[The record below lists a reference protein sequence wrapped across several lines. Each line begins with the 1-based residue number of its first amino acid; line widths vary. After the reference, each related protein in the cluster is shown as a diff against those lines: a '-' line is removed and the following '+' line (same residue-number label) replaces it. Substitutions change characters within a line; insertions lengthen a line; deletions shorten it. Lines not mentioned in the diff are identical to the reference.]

1 MNNND
6 IVAKRNQAIADAN
19 KVYNQIIKDQTN
31 LVNDQSNQ
39 IDNYLANSQ
48 SAINQ
53 SVNNNISAL
62 NNASETARR
71 QHEAEK
77 QAIMNNYQNN
87 ANNIDET
94 ARIGYL
100 NSTRNRIATSEGS
113 LNDTIQEYNNQI
125 AQAKITG
132 ESMIAQ
138 QALEMLK
145 QKLNLHKTNVDTI
158 NDLNIGKL
166 ENKQQLR
173 SDYATID
180 AGYSSARNA
189 YLDRQQDYKLFNK
202 EMAYNKQQLKQEK
215 QLKEKEYQLDLRD
228 AKESYYSRRSSSGG
242 SSSGGGYALTD
253 SSGGS
258 AIGSSSSGNT
268 KYYANYT
275 PVNLSKSGR
284 AVYDNLTSSVLKNG
298 YVTSN
303 QLRSSVSGLPKSQ
316 QALVLSAFKQGSTKP
331 ASSSSKKTTSKK
343 STKKTTTKKSTT
355 KKAKTIPK
363 YKKPSFKNYLK

>member
-6 IVAKRNQAIADAN
+6 IVAKRNQAITEAN
-19 KVYNQIIKDQTN
+19 KVYNQIINNQTN

-39 IDNYLANSQ
+39 IDNYLENSQ

-77 QAIMNNYQNN
+77 QAIMNNYQKNVNN
-87 ANNIDET
+87 VDET

-100 NSTRNRIATSEGS
+100 NSARNRITTSEGS

-132 ESMIAQ
+132 KSLIAQ

-145 QKLNLHKTNVDTI
+145 QKLDLYKTNVDTV

-166 ENKQQLR
+166 ENKQQLT

-180 AGYSSARNA
+180 AGYSSAKNA

-202 EMAYNKQQLKQEK
+202 ELAYNKQQLKQEK
-215 QLKEKEYQLDLRD
+215 LLKEKEYQLDLKD
-228 AKESYYSRRSSSGG
+228 AKESYYRSRSSSNGGSSSSRSSSSSGG
-242 SSSGGGYALTD
+242 YSFSNTSSNTTTNT
-253 SSGGS
+253 
-258 AIGSSSSGNT
+258 NT
-268 KYYANYT
+268 K
-275 PVNLSKSGR
+275 SKSTTTKAPNYKVVATPSLIAMGK
-284 AVYDNLTSSVLKNG
+284 ASKAMKSVFSSIEAKVKKDG
-298 YVTSN
+298 YVTDSWLN
-303 QLRSSVSGLPKSQ
+303 QKLAGLQSHEANGIRACCR
-316 QALVLSAFKQGSTKP
+316 AL
-331 ASSSSKKTTSKK
+331 
-343 STKKTTTKKSTT
+343 
-355 KKAKTIPK
+355 
-363 YKKPSFKNYLK
+363 

>member
-31 LVNDQSNQ
+31 LVNNQSNQ

-87 ANNIDET
+87 VNNIDET

-100 NSTRNRIATSEGS
+100 NSARNRIATSEGS

-202 EMAYNKQQLKQEK
+202 ELAYNKQQLKQEK

-228 AKESYYSRRSSSGG
+228 AKESYYRSRSSSSSGG
-242 SSSGGGYALTD
+242 SSGGYSFNDT
-253 SSGGS
+253 SSGTPTDTSTKNQTATKAPNYKAVATPSLIVTGKAS
-258 AIGSSSSGNT
+258 KAMKDVFSSLEAT
-268 KYYANYT
+268 VK
-275 PVNLSKSGR
+275 KH
-284 AVYDNLTSSVLKNG
+284 G
-298 YVTSN
+298 YVTDN
-303 QLRSSVSGLPKSQ
+303 WLNKKLSGLQSHE
-316 QALVLSAFKQGSTKP
+316 ANNIRACFR
-331 ASSSSKKTTSKK
+331 A
-343 STKKTTTKKSTT
+343 
-355 KKAKTIPK
+355 I
-363 YKKPSFKNYLK
+363 

>member
-6 IVAKRNQAIADAN
+6 IVEKRNQAIADAN

-77 QAIMNNYQNN
+77 QAIMNNYQSN

-100 NSTRNRIATSEGS
+100 NSARNRIATSEGS

-132 ESMIAQ
+132 QSMIAQ

-145 QKLNLHKTNVDTI
+145 QKLDLYKTNVETI

-189 YLDRQQDYKLFNK
+189 YLDRQQDYNLFNK
-202 EMAYNKQQLKQEK
+202 ELAYNKQQLKAEQK
-215 QLKEKEYQLDLRD
+215 LKEKEYQLDLRD
-228 AKESYYSRRSSSGG
+228 AKESYYRSKSSSSSGG
-242 SSSGGGYALTD
+242 YSFNDTSSGKPTD
-253 SSGGS
+253 TSAKKQTATKAPNYKAVATPSLIVTGKASKAMKDVFSSLE
-258 AIGSSSSGNT
+258 AT
-268 KYYANYT
+268 VK
-275 PVNLSKSGR
+275 KH
-284 AVYDNLTSSVLKNG
+284 G
-298 YVTSN
+298 YVTDN
-303 QLRSSVSGLPKSQ
+303 WLNKKLSGLQSHE
-316 QALVLSAFKQGSTKP
+316 ANNIRACFR
-331 ASSSSKKTTSKK
+331 A
-343 STKKTTTKKSTT
+343 
-355 KKAKTIPK
+355 I
-363 YKKPSFKNYLK
+363 

>member
-6 IVAKRNQAIADAN
+6 IVAKRNQAIEEAN
-19 KVYNQIIKDQTN
+19 KVYNQIINEQTK
-31 LVNDQSNQ
+31 LVDNQSNQ
-39 IDNYLANSQ
+39 IDSYLSNSQ

-87 ANNIDET
+87 VSNVDET
-94 ARIGYL
+94 TRIGYL
-100 NSTRNRIATSEGS
+100 NSARNRIATSEGS

-180 AGYSSARNA
+180 TGYSSARNA

-202 EMAYNKQQLKQEK
+202 ELAYNKQQLKQEK

-228 AKESYYSRRSSSGG
+228 AKESYYRSRSSSSSGG
-242 SSSGGGYALTD
+242 SSGGYSFNDT
-253 SSGGS
+253 SSGTPTDTSTKNQTATKAPNYKAVATPSLIVTGKAS
-258 AIGSSSSGNT
+258 KAMKDVFSSLEAT
-268 KYYANYT
+268 VK
-275 PVNLSKSGR
+275 KH
-284 AVYDNLTSSVLKNG
+284 G
-298 YVTSN
+298 YVTDDWLN
-303 QLRSSVSGLPKSQ
+303 KKLSGLQSHE
-316 QALVLSAFKQGSTKP
+316 ANNIRACFR
-331 ASSSSKKTTSKK
+331 A
-343 STKKTTTKKSTT
+343 
-355 KKAKTIPK
+355 I
-363 YKKPSFKNYLK
+363 